1 MRIRNPA
8 YRDQEEEE
16 RGSSASDESR
26 LLSLSSEIAL
36 TDGLAL
42 ALGKFTV
49 DMKFFSPV
57 HCFVLVI
64 EFVDSCTA
72 HVFGFDP

>member
-8 YRDQEEEE
+8 YREQEED
-16 RGSSASDESR
+16 GSSASDESR
-26 LLSLSSEIAL
+26 LLNLSSELAL

-49 DMKFFSPV
+49 DMKVFRPV
-57 HCFVLVI
+57 HCIVYWY
-64 EFVDSCTA
+64 
-72 HVFGFDP
+72 